1 MFAGRSNAEL
11 TGGVDEL
18 RRLQGFDAVDV
29 DQSANR
35 HAIVFRI
42 ADDDARLQQQRHF
55 RVAYLVLLAVGETN
69 FKRLEWPSI
78 KQFL

>member
-1 MFAGRSNAEL
+1 MLDGKSNAEL

-18 RRLQGFDAVDV
+18 RSLQGFDAVDV

-55 RVAYLVLLAVGETN
+55 RVAYLVLFTVGEAN
-69 FKRLEWPSI
+69 FKRLKRQSI
-78 KQFL
+78 KQFF